1 MELSKGFGTSG
12 SGGLNWELI
21 QTIAIPDGW
30 LHSSYFDVNIDFG
43 KYSMVKILPC
53 VTLSE
58 AYTCILTFGGS
69 ALNGV
74 YYGSVVDGVSRRGL
88 MFQTAGTSSGLNY
101 YKNIPNAEILLFV
114 NYNDESYINAV
125 CLEYASVSVT
135 KSCSTSNQ
143 GCYNNIQK
151 IGISLDDD
159 TRNSV
164 NSYVQIYGLK

>member
-12 SGGLNWELI
+12 SGLNWELV
-21 QTIAIPDGW
+21 QTIEIPDGW
-30 LHSSYFDVNIDFG
+30 LHSSYFDINIDFG
-43 KYSMVKILPC
+43 KYSTVKILPC
-53 VTLSE
+53 ITLSNS
-58 AYTCILTFGGS
+58 YSCILTFGGNTLQS
-69 ALNGV
+69 V
-74 YYGSVVDGVSRRGL
+74 YYGDVTDGVSKTGL
-88 MFQTAGTSSGLNY
+88 TFQTAGTSSGLSY

-114 NYNDESYINAV
+114 NYNGESYINAV

-135 KSCSTSNQ
+135 KAYAASNQ

-151 IGISLDDD
+151 IGIHLGDE